1 MRDVLDQL
9 QDWWDQG
16 AEVGIGTV
24 VSTWSSAPRQ
34 PGASM
39 LVAPDGSAAGSVSG
53 GCVEGAVYELA
64 TEVREGAGPVLQR
77 YGVSDDDAFAV
88 GLTCGGIIDVFVERV
103 GPASFPE
110 FGDVAEDIR
119 AGRPVAVATVIEAP
133 ADLFGRRLVIRPAPM
148 SGESVSGESVSGES
162 VSGDLLSAGSQRLI
176 DAVRDDAQGLLV
188 QGRTGVLHYGHDGER
203 RVDDIAIFVASYAP
217 RPRMIVFGA
226 IDFASAVARI
236 GSFLGYRVSV
246 CDARPIFATRQRF
259 PDADEVIVEWPHRY
273 LAVTEVD
280 ERTVICLL
288 THDPKFDVPLLELAL
303 RMPVAYVGAMGSRRT
318 NDDRLRR
325 LRELGLTEAEL
336 ARLHAPIGLD
346 IGARTPEE
354 TAVSVAAEIIAARWG
369 GSGQPLRSADGPIHA
384 TGSKDAATKVS
395 GKSEEVDPEASG
407 KSEEVATEVSKMP
420 AR

>member
-9 QDWWDQG
+9 QVWWAQG
-16 AEVGIGTV
+16 AEVGLATV

-39 LVAPDGSAAGSVSG
+39 LVGPDGSAAGSVSG

-64 TEVREGAGPVLQR
+64 IEVRDGRDPVLQR
-77 YGVSDDDAFAV
+77 YGVSDSDALAV
-88 GLTCGGIIDVFVERV
+88 GLTCGGIIDIFCERV

-110 FGDVAEDIR
+110 FGEVAEDIR
-119 AGRPVAVATVIEAP
+119 AGRPVAVATVVEAP
-133 ADLFGRRLVIRPAPM
+133 ADLLGRRLVIRPAAV
-148 SGESVSGESVSGES
+148 SGSVSGGSA
-162 VSGDLLSAGSQRLI
+162 SGDLLTGGSQRLV
-176 DAVRDDAQGLLV
+176 DALRDDALGLLA
-188 QGRTGVLHYGHDGER
+188 QGRTAVLHYGHDGER
-203 RVDDIAIFVASYAP
+203 RVDDIAVFVAAYAP

-236 GSFLGYRVSV
+236 GSFLGYRVTV
-246 CDARPIFATRQRF
+246 CDARPIFATRRRF

-273 LAVTEVD
+273 LAATEVD
-280 ERTVICLL
+280 ERTVVCLL

-303 RMPVAYVGAMGSRRT
+303 RMPLAYIGAMGSRRT

-325 LRELGLTEAEL
+325 LRELGLTETEL
-336 ARLHAPIGLD
+336 ARLRAPIGLD

-384 TGSKDAATKVS
+384 A
-395 GKSEEVDPEASG
+395 
-407 KSEEVATEVSKMP
+407 VAKEL